1 MTTSQNY
8 DSIDSMT
15 LGRPW
20 EPVHRCRSSRFHLA
34 SQSRLIFTQ
43 WVWKIRHRGWLISLS
58 EISEIAVWNGE
69 SDKIYMLINFTTNV
83 DRPRFQGVPAL
94 RPEKSARPRCV
105 QTQLCQPTLLARGFP
120 QRRVYA
126 RSVLQVRQ
134 QHRPQTQVSFH
145 RRNRVQPRHLADDDE
160 GEPAPLYIRKFR
172 R

>member
-15 LGRPW
+15 LERPW
-20 EPVHRCRSSRFHLA
+20 EPVHRCRSSRFHLV
-34 SQSRLIFTQ
+34 SQTRLIFKQ
-43 WVWKIRHRGWLISLS
+43 WVWNIRHRGLLISLS

-69 SDKIYMLINFTTNV
+69 PDKIYMLINFITNV
-83 DRPRFQGVPAL
+83 DRPRLQGVLVL
-94 RPEKSARPRCV
+94 RHEKSARPRYV
-105 QTQLCQPTLLARGFP
+105 QTQLCQPTLFARGFP

-145 RRNRVQPRHLADDDE
+145 RWNRVQPRHLADEVE
-160 GEPAPLYIRKFR
+160 GEPAPLYIREFR